1 MMIGATPLVLFFWGG
16 KGVKSNGRLECENSK
31 VKRVHKAKSK
41 SGKAKEIK

>member
-1 MMIGATPLVLFFWGG
+1 MMIGATPLVLLGGG